1 MRGRPHTRRP
11 RPPASLQRTT
21 AGSERPRRGGLLWS
35 QWGQQRGGRK
45 KHFRDFV
52 KKKKTQQISVFELNS
67 FLQRT
72 SRVGRGWE
80 GRARRSAGGA
90 ELKVPQCFPI
100 HYIPLGSAALRR
112 IWRLR
117 SCLISS
123 LPRDPFGVAAGR
135 ERASEG
141 QTCCRGS
148 AVWRL
153 LWGCVGW
160 VFFLPFRNLH
170 KGKMTQHLVGR

>member
-1 MRGRPHTRRP
+1 MRGHAEEGCCG
-11 RPPASLQRTT
+11 AS
-21 AGSERPRRGGLLWS
+21 GDSSEEEEKNTS
-35 QWGQQRGGRK
+35 ETSRK
-45 KHFRDFV
+45 K
-52 KKKKTQQISVFELNS
+52 KQQQISVFELNS

-112 IWRLR
+112 IWRLQ

-123 LPRDPFGVAAGR
+123 LPRDPFGVAVGR

-148 AVWRL
+148 AVRRL